1 METDFMQNRENELKE
16 AIKNLILT
24 LQDES
29 EILYQLSSEREVM
42 LTENELESLDK
53 NMSALHKLSSKV
65 AQINYDEN

>member
-1 METDFMQNRENELKE
+1 MQNRENELKE